1 LDKIANFPRQQR
13 QELFQQTGANRG
25 FHPAIAEKDFWV
37 CWVLMKLFGSKVLTD
52 KLVFKGGTALSK
64 AHHLIHRF
72 SEDID
77 LVLNWELLGYGA
89 GGDDPW
95 REIPSNTQLD
105 RLNKEFN
112 SRAADYIADHLLPLV
127 AELLSICPEVR
138 TAVSANDPQVV
149 EIHYPAAFGLDAL
162 RPEVKL
168 EIGPLASWVP
178 SARYS
183 IRSFAAEE
191 FPSLFAVTECEVTA
205 ITAERTFWEKAT
217 ILHQQAHRP
226 TPMPAGY
233 SRHYY
238 DLYQLAQ
245 SPVVDNALSDLSM
258 LNDVVT
264 FKQRFYRSSWA
275 RYDLAKP
282 GSFRLVPAKDGK
294 KQLREDYRHM
304 RPMFFATPP
313 DWKEVLQSLHELE
326 ARINRLS
333 ASG

>member
-1 LDKIANFPRQQR
+1 MDSVANLSNRQR
-13 QELFQQTGANRG
+13 QELFEQTAANRG

-37 CWVLMKLFGSKVLTD
+37 CWVLMKLFGSAVLTQQ
-52 KLVFKGGTALSK
+52 LVFKGGTSLSK

-77 LVLNWELLGYGA
+77 LVLNWELLGYGS
-89 GGDDPW
+89 GGSDPW
-95 REIPSNTQLD
+95 RTIPSNTQLD
-105 RLNKEFN
+105 RLNREFN
-112 SRAADYIADHLLPLV
+112 DKAAGFIANELLPLV
-127 AELLSICPEVR
+127 SGLLSTCPGVR
-138 TAVSANDPQVV
+138 AAVSASDPQVV
-149 EIHYPAAFGLDAL
+149 EIRYPNAFSLDAL

-178 SARYS
+178 SGRYP

-191 FPSLFAVTECEVTA
+191 FPSLFDVPECHVTA

-217 ILHQQAHRP
+217 ILHQQAHRT

-238 DLYQLAQ
+238 DLYQLAGSQ
-245 SPVVDNALSDLSM
+245 VGENALQDLSM
-258 LNDVVT
+258 LRDVVT

-282 GSFRLVPAKDGK
+282 GSFRLVPEQAGERA
-294 KQLREDYRHM
+294 LRADYRDM
-304 RPMFFATPP
+304 RPMFFTTPP
-313 DWKEVLQSLHELE
+313 TWDEIMLSLGQLE
-326 ARINRLS
+326 ARINQLD
-333 ASG
+333 ANG